1 MGTNGLKRTKP
12 LLGGLSFQT
21 NDIGVAL
28 LVPALVAVILQP
40 IIFARVGR
48 SKSLQLTFQ
57 K

>member
-1 MGTNGLKRTKP
+1 MIRLKLTKS

-21 NDIGVAL
+21 NNIGVAL
-28 LVPALVAVILQP
+28 LVPALVAVIVQP

-48 SKSLQLTFQ
+48 RKILLLTFQ